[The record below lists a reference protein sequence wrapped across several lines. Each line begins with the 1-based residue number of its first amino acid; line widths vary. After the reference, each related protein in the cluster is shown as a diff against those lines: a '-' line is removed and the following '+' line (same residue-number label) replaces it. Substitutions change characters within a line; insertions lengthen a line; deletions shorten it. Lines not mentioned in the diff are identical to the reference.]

1 VTGGEGDGKM
11 RKNVYRM
18 TTGIVALALLAGGI
32 ADVVHIRPLAEGIKR
47 IGYPVYLLTI
57 LGCWKTL
64 GATALVW
71 PGLPML
77 KEWAYA
83 GIFFLMTGAAISHAV
98 CGEKV
103 YVIAPAS
110 LAALGVISW
119 WLRPPV
125 ILQTS
130 I

>member
-1 VTGGEGDGKM
+1 M

-32 ADVVHIRPLAEGIKR
+32 ADAIHIRPVAEAIKR

-57 LGCWKTL
+57 LGCWKIL

-71 PGLPML
+71 PGLPRL

-83 GIFFLMTGAAISHAV
+83 GVFFLMTAAAISHAV

-103 YVIAPAS
+103 YVIAPVS
-110 LAALGVISW
+110 LAALGLISW

-130 I
+130 V